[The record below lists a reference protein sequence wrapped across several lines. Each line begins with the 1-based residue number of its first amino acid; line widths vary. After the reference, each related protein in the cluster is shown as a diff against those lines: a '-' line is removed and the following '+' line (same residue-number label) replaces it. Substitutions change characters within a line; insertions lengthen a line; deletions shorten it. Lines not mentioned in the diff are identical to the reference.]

1 MVTSDIDPL
10 APEESRHRENS
21 MQKLSKLLS
30 LLQVATILGLSPHT
44 VRSFVRQGKL
54 HPIRICRRLLFEPE
68 EIAMF
73 IGRARAAPYTR
84 VADVHTDGNCP

>member
-21 MQKLSKLLS
+21 TQTLSNLLS
-30 LLQVATILGLSPHT
+30 LLQVAAILGLSPHT

-54 HPIRICRRLLFEPE
+54 HPIRICRRLLFDPE

-73 IGRARAAPYTR
+73 ISRARYPL
-84 VADVHTDGNCP
+84 HTGC